1 MSFEHIR
8 GQARAV
14 ALMRAW
20 LKTRRLPH
28 AILIC
33 GPAGTGKR
41 RLAVELAKAVNC
53 REGIGEAC
61 DRCVS
66 CRKIEA
72 HIHPDVLALL
82 PQPGQPKTKGDSRL
96 PEGLRKAVLEYV
108 GGGGSLPR
116 VGANIPRDHI
126 RILQRE
132 MSYSPVEASHRIGLI
147 FEAECMSSTGANS
160 LLKILEEPPGNAI
173 FILVSPAPHRLL
185 PTIRSRCQ
193 RLPLNRLSREEVKEI
208 LQRQDLEPHRAE
220 LAARMGAGSLQRSAQ
235 AIPEDFDQTRE
246 QVETFLWDG
255 LNTKDE
261 SYWAVLDRMGARE
274 NRERIESFLEVSG
287 LYLRDLFLLS
297 HGREKEIVHFD
308 RLDFLLKLQSIFDL
322 DRIEAAAMEIDRGL
336 ENLARNV
343 NSSLV
348 LVDLWRQ
355 LRHGSGTETN

>member
-8 GQARAV
+8 GQERAIAQV
-14 ALMRAW
+14 QAW

-41 RLAVELAKAVNC
+41 RLAIELAKAINC
-53 REGIGEAC
+53 REGFGEAC

-66 CRKIEA
+66 CHKIETL
-72 HIHPDVLALL
+72 IHPDVLALL
-82 PQPGQPKTKGDSRL
+82 PHPPRRVTRGESRL
-96 PEGLRKAVLEYV
+96 PEGLRKALLEYV
-108 GGGGSLPR
+108 GEGGSLPR
-116 VGANIPRDHI
+116 VSANIPRDHI

-132 MSYSPVEASHRIGLI
+132 MSYSPLEAARKTGLI
-147 FEAECMSSTGANS
+147 FEAECMSSAGANS

-193 RLPLNRLSREEVKEI
+193 LLPLGRLSQEEVI
-208 LQRQDLEPHRAE
+208 NTLQSKGLEPHRAE
-220 LAARMGAGSLQRSAQ
+220 LAARIGAGSLQRSAQ
-235 AIPEDFDQTRE
+235 VISEDFDQTRD
-246 QVETFLWDG
+246 QVEAFLWDG
-255 LNTKDE
+255 LNRKDE
-261 SYWAVLDRMGARE
+261 SYWTVLDRLGTRE
-274 NRERIESFLEVSG
+274 NRERIESFLEICG
-287 LYLRDLFLLS
+287 LYLRDLFLLA

-322 DRIEAAAMEIDRGL
+322 HRIEAAAMEIDRSL
-336 ENLARNV
+336 ESLARNV

-355 LRHGSGTETN
+355 LRNRSSTEI